1 MKSEQNSKVYD
12 FRFDIFFA
20 CYFVSMALFVKK
32 NSVLLFVQLLV
43 ISSFYGIFNFSLLC
57 LQTTLTRKGYQLY

>member
-1 MKSEQNSKVYD
+1 MKSEQNFKVYD

-32 NSVLLFVQLLV
+32 KDQCLIICSTSRDFFVLWN
-43 ISSFYGIFNFSLLC
+43 I
-57 LQTTLTRKGYQLY
+57 